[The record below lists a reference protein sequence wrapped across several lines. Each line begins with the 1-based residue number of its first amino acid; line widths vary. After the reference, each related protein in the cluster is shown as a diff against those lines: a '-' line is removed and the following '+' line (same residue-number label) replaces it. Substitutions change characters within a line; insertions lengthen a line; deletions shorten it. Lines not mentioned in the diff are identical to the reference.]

1 MEQVEA
7 DLQGPQG
14 SHTDPIPNLP
24 RMTAADGPTI
34 TVVVP
39 AYNEER
45 YIAEALD
52 AVFAQTLA
60 PLEVIVVDDGSTDCT
75 VEIVRRFGDRV
86 RLLQQENRGCPG
98 AFDTGF
104 REAEGDFVA
113 LCPADDIWEPRKL
126 EWQREAL
133 AQHPEV
139 DVVFGAAE
147 RFGLATGDHARPAR
161 DGMLDGAWFAQAMYP
176 RNLIADP
183 SAVVRR
189 SLYLE
194 LGGYEPLVGE
204 DYEFWMRAL
213 AAGATFYF
221 EPRLV
226 VRLREHGGNL
236 SYRALDIWETNH
248 LIHERYAELARDPEL
263 VRRTLAHDL
272 LMIGYCRAALGR
284 SGDARR
290 SFRASLEKRLSP
302 FSLAAAIAMS
312 VPGVAKAVSRA
323 APRIRRASAGITG

>member
-1 MEQVEA
+1 M
-7 DLQGPQG
+7 
-14 SHTDPIPNLP
+14 N
-24 RMTAADGPTI
+24 AAEGPTI

-52 AVFAQTLA
+52 AILAQTDP
-60 PLEVIVVDDGSTDCT
+60 PLEVIVVDDGSTDGT
-75 VEIVRRFGDRV
+75 AEIGGHYGDPV
-86 RLLQQENRGCPG
+86 RLIGQENRGCPG

-104 REAEGDFVA
+104 REAAGDFIA
-113 LCPADDIWEPRKL
+113 LCPADDVWEPRKL
-126 EWQREAL
+126 EWQRETL
-133 AQHPEV
+133 ARHPEV
-139 DVVFGAAE
+139 DVSFGAAE
-147 RFGLATGDHARPAR
+147 RFGLARGAHHRPLTEGLLDTRAFARE
-161 DGMLDGAWFAQAMYP
+161 MYP
-176 RNLIADP
+176 ENLIADP

-189 SLYLE
+189 SLYID

-213 AAGATFYF
+213 SAGARFHF
-221 EPRLV
+221 DPRLL

-236 SYRALDIWETNH
+236 SYRALEIWETKH
-248 LIHERYAELARDPEL
+248 LIHERYAELAGDPEL

-290 SFRASLEKRLSP
+290 SFRASLGTRLSP
-302 FSLAAAIAMS
+302 LSLGAAMAMT
-312 VPGVAKAVSRA
+312 VPGVARAVSSV
-323 APRIRRASAGITG
+323 APRIRRVSAGGGG

>member
-1 MEQVEA
+1 
-7 DLQGPQG
+7 
-14 SHTDPIPNLP
+14 
-24 RMTAADGPTI
+24 MTAAEGPTI
-34 TVVVP
+34 SVVVP

-45 YIAEALD
+45 YVAEALD
-52 AVFAQTLA
+52 AVLAQTFA
-60 PLEVIVVDDGSTDCT
+60 PLEVIVVDDGSTDGT
-75 VEIVRRFGDRV
+75 VGVVRGYGDRV
-86 RLLQQENRGCPG
+86 LLIQQENRGCPG

-104 REAEGDFVA
+104 RQAAGEFVA
-113 LCPADDIWEPRKL
+113 LCPADDIWEPWKL
-126 EWQREAL
+126 EWQAGAL

-139 DVVFGAAE
+139 DVAFGAAQ
-147 RFGLATGDHARPAR
+147 RFGLASGDHVRPER
-161 DGMLDGAWFAQAMYP
+161 TGVLDGDWFGRQMYP

-189 SLYLE
+189 SLYLD

-221 EPRLV
+221 EARLV

-248 LIHERYAELARDPEL
+248 LIHERYAALARDPEL

-284 SGDARR
+284 SQDARR

-302 FSLAAAIAMS
+302 LSLVAATAMS
-312 VPGVAKAVSRA
+312 VPGVAKAVSEA
-323 APRIRRASAGITG
+323 APRIRRASARVSG